1 MDGKGR
7 LIDVSVFYI
16 GREIILGAVRGFLL
30 KKKPYFIIYIVDC
43 RY

>member
-7 LIDVSVFYI
+7 LTDISVFYI
-16 GREIILGAVRGFLL
+16 DREIILGAVQGFLL
-30 KKKPYFIIYIVDC
+30 KKAYFIICIVDR